1 MFECLLQ
8 GNANL
13 QLSLDSYSGQ
23 ISVHA
28 SSHKLFNEEFHLIP
42 REKRSRRP
50 LKALTVFTDAFGVSH
65 KSVMTWRNPQT
76 QHWEAD
82 VEFVERSPQVAELAT
97 LMRAFEKFSEP
108 INLVTD
114 SAYVA
119 GVVSRA
125 EQEKPYLPLNLTMSP
140 VQVIILL
147 MLSSLPA
154 VWIVPQP
161 RQNIWGLADKN
172 VKEGKREEKIAREYD

>member
-28 SSHKLFNEEFHLIP
+28 SSHKLSNEEFHLIP

-82 VEFVERSPQVAELAT
+82 VEFVERLPQVAELAA

-125 EQEKPYLPLNLTMSP
+125 EQALLKDISLQAGLKTNLFSFASRATILSDAHKVPY
-140 VQVIILL
+140 QF
-147 MLSSLPA
+147 A
-154 VWIVPQP
+154 
-161 RQNIWGLADKN
+161 RQDL
-172 VKEGKREEKIAREYD
+172 RR